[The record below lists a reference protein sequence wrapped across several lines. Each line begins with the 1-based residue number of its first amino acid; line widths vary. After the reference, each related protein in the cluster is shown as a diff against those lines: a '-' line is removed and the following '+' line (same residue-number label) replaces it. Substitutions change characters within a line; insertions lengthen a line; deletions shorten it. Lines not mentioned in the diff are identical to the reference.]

1 MKVEMNLIVKML
13 IVIIRKEGKKEEKWK
28 EKEKFFW
35 LLKNLLGYLYSKEN
49 YIGIELVSV
58 WLCQF
63 IICLYLYCKTSRWGI
78 CVCGHW
84 NLTLTILA
92 VNVVKNAI
100 ILLIIVF
107 NNMP

>member
-49 YIGIELVSV
+49 YIGI
-58 WLCQF
+58 
-63 IICLYLYCKTSRWGI
+63 
-78 CVCGHW
+78 
-84 NLTLTILA
+84 
-92 VNVVKNAI
+92 
-100 ILLIIVF
+100 
-107 NNMP
+107 